1 MFFIIG
7 VSKMFSGCECDLYKW
22 SVPQVIHLVS
32 VLGNQLFSL
41 IWRTLKRLL
50 WFRHLKHCA
59 IGCPFPNLKQSSCHS
74 SIWALFSHSG
84 KNNTKKIKKFSD
96 IFYIFGR
103 WYFLWFVTE
112 SFMILFN
119 QLISVNRF
127 NQPITNLSE
136 YYIFS
141 YIYYCYFLFLH
152 FLDRFMMT

>member
-7 VSKMFSGCECDLYKW
+7 VSKMFSGCECDLHKW

-84 KNNTKKIKKFSD
+84 KNNTKKIKKILADD
-96 IFYIFGR
+96 IFFDL
-103 WYFLWFVTE
+103 WLNLSWFFLIN
-112 SFMILFN
+112 SF
-119 QLISVNRF
+119 QLIDL
-127 NQPITNLSE
+127 TNLSQT
-136 YYIFS
+136 YLNIIYLVIF
-141 YIYYCYFLFLH
+141 IIVIFCFCTFLTVLRW
-152 FLDRFMMT
+152 LNKNE